1 MKRSFP
7 IQSGPAS
14 AGLAGDYREA
24 FGSSRLIR
32 IAAAALLLASS
43 TPAVFAEESNGME
56 LTGVK
61 FDPPSGE
68 DAILRADFFLQ
79 QPNLGT
85 SLAQPDWVVPPVK
98 VTANKEP
105 LPDNNVL
112 FTKTT
117 DLPNYSCAVL
127 LLVDNTLAKRQGV
140 DQKIKDRVT
149 AQVRNSVLQ
158 FTKAAGTPPYNFE
171 IAAISNGNAPV
182 LATMGSDKA
191 LLTKAAQSI
200 KFDGDSPSLYL
211 ELMEAIK
218 AFTLISADRKFV
230 VLFSDGVSNDQANIA
245 SAVDVIAAALQA
257 KVHICSI
264 GFPTVAGSNVVQALE
279 PLADK
284 TGGTWVEASP
294 SKLEL
299 PNGIEDSLLKLMT
312 SGGQLQVKLAGLH
325 APLDLSFAIQTHLTH
340 LYTITHRVD
349 SLPVP
354 PPRPSPTLTPTPTPT
369 PKPTP
374 LSPLDVAK
382 SWVISNTILLSL
394 VAGAILV
401 GLVLLIVLI
410 RRRAAQHAIAEAA
423 ESAQSVTPPD
433 LPSPSEAAPL
443 AWLESLDSDQTRYP
457 ISKTAVR
464 IGRKPDNDIVMKND
478 TISSHH
484 AEILKRGSE
493 FVIADLGSSNQ
504 VFVGGKQVQRTSL
517 QDGDII
523 ELGEVR
529 LRFLQAQPADPDYRT
544 LKIS

>member
-7 IQSGPAS
+7 IQSGFAS
-14 AGLAGDYREA
+14 AGLAGDYRGA
-24 FGSSRLIR
+24 FGGVRLVR

-43 TPAVFAEESNGME
+43 APTVCAQELNGME

-61 FDPPSGE
+61 FEPPSGE

-85 SLAQPDWVVPPVK
+85 SLAQADWVIPPIK

-112 FTKTT
+112 FAKTT
-117 DLPNYSCAVL
+117 DIPNYSCAVL

-140 DQKIKDRVT
+140 DQRIKDRVT
-149 AQVRNSVLQ
+149 ALVRNSVLQ
-158 FTKAAGTPPYNFE
+158 FTKAAGTPPYNLE
-171 IAAISNGNAPV
+171 IATISNGNVSV

-211 ELMEAIK
+211 ELKEAIK
-218 AFTLISADRKFV
+218 MFTQTSADRKFV
-230 VLFSDGVSNDQANIA
+230 VLFSDGVSDDQANIA
-245 SAVDVIAAALQA
+245 SAVDVIDAALQA
-257 KVHICSI
+257 KIHICSI
-264 GFPTVAGSNVVQALE
+264 AFPTVAGSNVVQALE

-284 TGGTWVEASP
+284 TGGTWVEASS

-312 SGGQLQVKLAGLH
+312 SGGQILVKLAGLH

-354 PPRPSPTLTPTPTPT
+354 PPRPSPTLTPTPTP
-369 PKPTP
+369 KPTP
-374 LSPLDVAK
+374 LSPLDLAK
-382 SWVISNTILLSL
+382 SWVISNAILLSL

-410 RRRAAQHAIAEAA
+410 RRRVAQHAIAEAV
-423 ESAQSVTPPD
+423 ESDQTLTPPD
-433 LPSPSEAAPL
+433 LPSPSEPAPL

-464 IGRKPDNDIVMKND
+464 IGRKADNDIVMKND

-484 AEILKRGSE
+484 AEILKRGSD

-504 VFVGGKQVQRTSL
+504 VFVGGKQVQRSSL

-529 LRFLQAQPADPDYRT
+529 LRFLQAQAADPDYRT
-544 LKIS
+544 VKIS